1 MIFIVSRKPKIDSFQ
16 DHIFSLLNKSDT
28 KYSEGY
34 TDERFMQIKSGMK
47 LEEVYNL
54 LGEPL
59 YKSNKENNILGLQYS
74 ESPTDT
80 HYFVRYVSI
89 KNNRVKEVINY
100 FYID

>member
-34 TDERFMQIKSGMK
+34 TDERFMQIKSGMR

-80 HYFVRYVSI
+80 HYFVRYISI
-89 KNNRVKEVINY
+89 KNNRVNEVINY